1 MFSIFEI
8 NSRTHDDDVLVRNVP
23 GRKEYWCVVGAHGQI
38 VCQTSMGYGRVCLV
52 MARKNRVR

>member
-23 GRKEYWCVVGAHGQI
+23 GRKEYWCAAGALGRI
-38 VCQTSMGYGRVCLV
+38 VCPKSMCYGRVCLV
-52 MARKNRVR
+52 IVRKNRVR